1 MRTHQNM
8 QLDLGR
14 MEELLVP
21 APGAFGCPN
30 CNFVTSLID
39 QFEIHINMVSTMC
52 DLCGKQCCSEVNLKG
67 HMKIECDLA
76 KSCPLCDKPV
86 TTLRIHLYI
95 YHQMKHNGSKNFP
108 CFNCGKKFKRKSDVH
123 RHNSRVHL
131 CILDHP
137 CDICGKRFGDNK
149 DMVRHRDAV
158 HNGKKVNISKWKQR
172 IESTRNMD
180 VQLEDGHEV
189 DRDQFVKEEQG
200 FCMQQQG
207 QGASMRVDMQKQ
219 GHFKRQDGI
228 VQGHGVYHEGKEGD
242 IQGIGEEHAQRLDTT
257 EDNKHTQWD
266 FLTKKES
273 ILQHNAVQEFQD
285 DHSVTEQDEVLSKRL
300 KEESIRFRKSET
312 NPNKNNSEKQDDDIF
327 VIAQEEPVQCNLCSF
342 KLINSEALKVHKNI
356 THGPKCLHCNFRFKD
371 TEKLKKHITISHTDK
386 TPSLKD

>member
-1 MRTHQNM
+1 M

-52 DLCGKQCCSEVNLKG
+52 DLCGKQCCTEVNLKG
-67 HMKIECDLA
+67 HMEIECDLA

-86 TTLRIHLYI
+86 TTLRIHLHI

-131 CILDHP
+131 GILDHP
-137 CDICGKRFGDNK
+137 CDICGKRFGDYK

-189 DRDQFVKEEQG
+189 DKDQFVKEEQG

-228 VQGHGVYHEGKEGD
+228 VQGHGVYLEGKEGD
-242 IQGIGEEHAQRLDTT
+242 IQGIGEEQAQRLDTT
-257 EDNKHTQWD
+257 EDNKNTQWD
-266 FLTKKES
+266 FLNQYCKKM
-273 ILQHNAVQEFQD
+273 LFKN
-285 DHSVTEQDEVLSKRL
+285 
-300 KEESIRFRKSET
+300 FRMIIQLLNKMKSCQKVKSET

-356 THGPKCLHCNFRFKD
+356 THGPKCPHCNFRFKD
-371 TEKLKKHITISHTDK
+371 NEKLKKHITISHNDT